1 MPNLRLALRTLWKT
15 PFVTIVAVISLA
27 LGIGAN
33 AAIFSLFDQI
43 LLRPLPVAAPEELV
57 NLAAPGPKPGSQSC
71 NNAGGCD
78 EVFSYPMFRDL
89 EREQQAFTG
98 IAAHFSFGANLA
110 FQGQTMSGS
119 GMLVSGS
126 YFPVLGLKPA
136 LGRLIGPGD
145 DRVARSHFVAVLS
158 HAYWQNRFGGT
169 DVVGETLIING
180 QSMTILG
187 IAPRGFEGTTLGSNP
202 QVFVP
207 ITMRDVMVPGWQ
219 GFEKRR
225 AYWAYLFARL
235 SPEISIEQARQSVNV
250 PYRAIINEVEAAL
263 QEGMS
268 ESTMERFRAK
278 QVIVEPG
285 ARGQSSMHGEA
296 RGPLLL
302 LLGVTG
308 VVLLIACANI
318 AKLLL
323 IRAASRGTELA
334 VRLSIGASRRH
345 VVAQLLTESC
355 LLGIL
360 GGLGGLLMARWTLGL
375 VVSLL
380 PSDALDV
387 VHTSL
392 DWRAL
397 AFAAAL
403 SIGTGLLFGLFPAM
417 SATRPDL
424 VSALRASSGL
434 ASGARSAGRF
444 RSTLATAQMALSMA
458 FLVAAG
464 LFVKSLMNVTR
475 VDLGLGIDSLATFGV
490 SPELNGYTPERSR
503 DFFER
508 LEAELAAVPGVAG
521 VTASRVPL
529 IAGSSWGNNVSVEG
543 FEAGP
548 DTNTDSRFNEIGAG
562 FFGVLG
568 IPLISGREF
577 VASDVVGS
585 GKVAI
590 VNEAF
595 ARKFNLGRDAVGKWM
610 HAGRGDE
617 LDTHIICLVQDAK
630 YSDVKD
636 EIPPQHFVPYRQN
649 DEIGSMSFYVRAHV
663 PPEAPL
669 ASIRDVVAG
678 LDANLPVEKLK
689 MMEQQ
694 VRENVIIDR
703 LVGTLSAAF
712 AVLATV
718 LAAVGL
724 YGVLAYTITQ
734 RTREIGLRMALG
746 ADGRRVRGMVV
757 KQVGWIAL
765 VGGAIGIVAALGL
778 GRLAGSMLYELDGHD
793 PWVLGIAAVLLLVVA
808 AGAAFIP
815 ARQASRID
823 PMYALRY
830 E

>member
-1 MPNLRLALRTLWKT
+1 
-15 PFVTIVAVISLA
+15 
-27 LGIGAN
+27 
-33 AAIFSLFDQI
+33 
-43 LLRPLPVAAPEELV
+43 
-57 NLAAPGPKPGSQSC
+57 
-71 NNAGGCD
+71 
-78 EVFSYPMFRDL
+78 MFRDL
-89 EREQQAFTG
+89 ERVQQAFTG
-98 IAAHFSFGANLA
+98 IAAHFGFSANLA

-136 LGRLIGPGD
+136 LGRLIRPDD
-145 DRVARSHFVAVLS
+145 DRVVRSHFVTVLS
-158 HAYWQNRFGGT
+158 HAYWQNRFGGRP

-187 IAPRGFEGTTLGSNP
+187 VAPRGFEGTTLGSSP
-202 QVFVP
+202 HVFVP

-235 SPEISIEQARQSVNV
+235 RPEISIEKARQSVNV
-250 PYRAIINEVEAAL
+250 PYRAILNDVEAVL

-268 ESTMERFRAK
+268 ELTMERFRAR
-278 QVIVEPG
+278 QVLVEPG

-318 AKLLL
+318 ANLLL

-345 VVAQLLTESC
+345 IALQLLTESC

-360 GGLGGLLMARWTLGL
+360 GGLGGLLMAGWTLEL
-375 VVSLL
+375 VVPLL
-380 PSDALDV
+380 PRNALDV

-403 SIGTGLLFGLFPAM
+403 SIGTALLFGLFPAI
-417 SATRPDL
+417 SSTRPDL
-424 VSALRASSGL
+424 VSALRAQSGL
-434 ASGARSAGRF
+434 TSGARSAGRF
-444 RSTLATAQMALSMA
+444 RATLATAQMALSMA
-458 FLVAAG
+458 LLVAAG

-475 VDLGLGIDSLATFGV
+475 VDLGLSIESLATFGV

-508 LEAELAAVPGVAG
+508 LEATLAAVPG

-529 IAGSSWGNNVSVEG
+529 IAGDSWGNSISVEG

-548 DTNTDSRFNEIGAG
+548 DTDTGSRFNEVGAG

-568 IPLISGREF
+568 IPLMSGREF

-585 GKVAI
+585 AKVAV

-610 HAGRGDE
+610 HAGRDDE
-617 LDTHIICLVQDAK
+617 LDTQIIGLVRDAK

-636 EIPPQHFVPYRQN
+636 EIPPQYFVPYRQN
-649 DEIGSMSFYVRAHV
+649 DAIGSMSFYVRAHV
-663 PPEAPL
+663 PPEGTL

-678 LDANLPVEKLK
+678 LDANLPVEELK
-689 MMEQQ
+689 TMEQQ
-694 VRENVIIDR
+694 VRENVGNDR

-724 YGVLAYTITQ
+724 YGVLAYTITL
-734 RTREIGLRMALG
+734 RTREIGLRMAL
-746 ADGRRVRGMVV
+746 
-757 KQVGWIAL
+757 
-765 VGGAIGIVAALGL
+765 VGGAIGMVAALGL
-778 GRLAGSMLYELDGHD
+778 GRLAGSMLYELEGHD

-823 PMYALRY
+823 LMYALRY

>member
-1 MPNLRLALRTLWKT
+1 VTL
-15 PFVTIVAVISLA
+15 VAVISLA

-43 LLRPLPVAAPEELV
+43 LLRPLPVTAPEELV

-71 NNAGGCD
+71 NDAGGCD

-98 IAAHFSFGANLA
+98 IAAHFNFGANLA
-110 FQGQTMSGS
+110 SQGQTMSGT

-126 YFPVLGLKPA
+126 YFSVLGLKPA
-136 LGRLIGPGD
+136 LGRLIAPDD
-145 DRVARSHFVAVLS
+145 DRVALGHFVAVLS
-158 HAYWQNRFGGT
+158 HAYWQNRFGGRP
-169 DVVGETLIING
+169 DVVGETLIVNG

-187 IAPRGFEGTTLGSNP
+187 VAPRGFKGTTLGSNP
-202 QVFVP
+202 HVFVP
-207 ITMRDVMVPGWQ
+207 ITMRDVMIPGWQ
-219 GFEKRR
+219 GFDTRR
-225 AYWAYLFARL
+225 SYWAYLFARL
-235 SPEISIEQARQSVNV
+235 RPGISIEKARQSVNV
-250 PYRAIINEVEAAL
+250 PYRAIINDVEAPL

-268 ESTMERFRAK
+268 DPTMERFRAR
-278 QVIVEPG
+278 QVILEPG

-296 RGPLLL
+296 RAPLLL

-318 AKLLL
+318 ANLLL

-345 VVAQLLTESC
+345 VVLQLLTESC

-380 PSDALDV
+380 PQGALDV
-387 VHTSL
+387 VQTSL

-403 SIGTGLLFGLFPAM
+403 SIGTGLLFGLFPAI
-417 SATRPDL
+417 SSTRLDL
-424 VSALRASSGL
+424 VSALRAQSGL
-434 ASGARSAGRF
+434 TSGARSAGRF
-444 RSTLATAQMALSMA
+444 RATLATAQMALSMSL
-458 FLVAAG
+458 LVAAG

-475 VDLGLGIDSLATFGV
+475 VDLGLSIESLSTFGV
-490 SPELNGYTPERSR
+490 SPELNGYEPERSR

-508 LEAELAAVPGVAG
+508 LEAELAAVPGVTG

-529 IAGSSWGNNVSVEG
+529 IAGSSWGSSVSVEG

-548 DTNTDSRFNEIGAG
+548 DTNTGSRFNEIGAG

-568 IPLISGREF
+568 IPIMSGREF
-577 VASDVVGS
+577 VESDVIGS
-585 GKVAI
+585 GKVAV

-610 HAGRGDE
+610 HTGRGDE
-617 LDTHIICLVQDAK
+617 LDMRIVGLVRDAK

-636 EIPPQHFVPYRQN
+636 EIPPQYFVPYRQN
-649 DEIGSMSFYVRAHV
+649 DSIGSMSFYVRAQV
-663 PPEAPL
+663 PPEQTL

-678 LDANLPVEKLK
+678 LDANLPVEELK
-689 MMEQQ
+689 TMEQQ
-694 VRENVIIDR
+694 VRENVVLDR
-703 LVGTLSAAF
+703 LIGTLSAAF

-746 ADGRRVRGMVV
+746 ADGRHVRGMVV
-757 KQVGWIAL
+757 KQVARMAL
-765 VGGAIGIVAALGL
+765 VGGAIGTVAALGL
-778 GRLAGSMLYELDGHD
+778 GRLASTMLYELEGHD
-793 PWVLGIAAVLLLVVA
+793 PSVLGIAAVLLLVVA

-823 PMYALRY
+823 PIYALRY